1 MCRITVSAFVGAQK
15 LDTEAL
21 WALVQKSSAPC
32 ILQIDTGTK
41 ISLYAG
47 CHPQELHT
55 AQHLGLLRE
64 DWVQDHGQH
73 HRDGPREHDAACG

>member
-21 WALVQKSSAPC
+21 WALVQTSSLPC
-32 ILQIDTGTK
+32 ILQTDTGTK

-55 AQHLGLLRE
+55 PQHMGLLCE
-64 DWVQDHGQH
+64 DRVQDHGQYH
-73 HRDGPREHDAACG
+73 